1 MLGAA
6 ARGARALARAAI
18 ELTVDEQKRIC
29 AGYLQ
34 NHCGWTAREAAG
46 EHGKRAMVLLRGGY
60 AHTADVSWVSQFPQQ
75 CERLL
80 PPGTVLR
87 PLEVDA
93 DDKPPEPSAAHG
105 VRVPSMRCE

>member
-1 MLGAA
+1 M
-6 ARGARALARAAI
+6 ARGFLRVTA
-18 ELTVDEQKRIC
+18 DE
-29 AGYLQ
+29 
-34 NHCGWTAREAAG
+34 WTAREAAG

-105 VRVPSMRCE
+105 VRCYDGVVAEFEQPRRLLR